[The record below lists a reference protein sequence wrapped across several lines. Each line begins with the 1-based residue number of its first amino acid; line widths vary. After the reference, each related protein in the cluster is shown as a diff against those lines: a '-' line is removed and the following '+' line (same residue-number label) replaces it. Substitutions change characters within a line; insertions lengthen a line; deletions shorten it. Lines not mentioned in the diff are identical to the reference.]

1 LAELTSQT
9 EPPTRRRLSLQV
21 AAAAA
26 RIRGDAVLTLL
37 DATLV
42 SASLAA
48 MMLVR
53 FDGTVPPAY
62 WQVFVQF
69 LPQAVLATLACNWAW
84 RLYGQIWRFASIIE
98 ARRVLLA
105 GVTSVL
111 AVFAI
116 NEVNGHAI
124 PLSAVVFGGATATML
139 MGALRF
145 QSRLFAIHR
154 RSSDRLGMRV
164 LVLGAGDAGV
174 ALVRDMLRTP
184 RSGIVPVGILDD
196 DPRMHGRS
204 CGGVRVLGTFD
215 DLTAVVAER
224 DVHQAVLAVPS
235 AGTVVVRRAAD
246 LCDQAGIALRVLP
259 PLAELVDRRVSLRDV
274 RDVRVSDLLGR
285 KQVQTDLDAVR
296 ALLHGRRVLV
306 TGAGGSI
313 GSEIARQVTQ
323 CDPAELLL
331 LDHDETHLHDT
342 VAQLHGRG
350 VQLLADIRDRE
361 VVDRLF
367 DRHRPEVVFHAAAH
381 KHVPLLETHACEA
394 VRTNVIGTENIV
406 RAAAAHDV
414 VRLVFV
420 STDKAVRPSSVMG
433 ASKLLGEQVTLSAVP
448 RDASWCGVRFG
459 NVLGSRGSVVPTF
472 VQQIRAGGPVTVTD
486 ARMTRFFMSV
496 EEAVQLVLQAAT
508 MCHGGEIF
516 MLEMGEPVRIMDLAE
531 RMIRISGRRVGT
543 DVEIRVTGT
552 RPGEK
557 LAEELHTPDERPEPT
572 SHPSIVRLHPA
583 ALPIDVLETSVHRL
597 AGMAARGDDDG
608 ARELLFHLARNVRV
622 DAVPG
627 QPAYGD
633 ASPLAQVVNFA
644 ERDAWSRSST

>member
-1 LAELTSQT
+1 MT
-9 EPPTRRRLSLQV
+9 EPAIDRRLSVRV

-26 RIRGDAVLTLL
+26 RTRGDAVLALL
-37 DATLV
+37 DVALFST
-42 SASLAA
+42 ALAF

-62 WQVFVQF
+62 WRVFVSF
-69 LPQAVLATLACNWAW
+69 LPQAIVAAVACNWAL
-84 RLYGQIWRFASIIE
+84 RLYGQIWRYASIIE

-105 GVTSVL
+105 GVSTV
-111 AVFAI
+111 AVVTLL
-116 NEVNGHAI
+116 NEANGHAI
-124 PLSAVVFGGATATML
+124 PLSTIVFGGATATML
-139 MGALRF
+139 MGAVRF

-154 RSSDRLGMRV
+154 RSEDRLGMRV
-164 LVLGAGDAGV
+164 LVLGAGEAGA

-184 RSGIVPVGILDD
+184 RNGIVPVGILDD
-196 DPRMHGRS
+196 DPRMRGRS
-204 CGGVRVLGTFD
+204 CGGIRVLGTFA
-215 DLTAVVAER
+215 DLPAIAAER

-235 AGTVVVRRAAD
+235 AANTVVRRAAD
-246 LCDQAGIALRVLP
+246 LADQAGIALRVLP
-259 PLAELVDRRVSLRDV
+259 PMTELVDRRVSLRDV

-285 KQVQTDLDAVR
+285 KQVPTDLDAVR

-313 GSEIARQVTQ
+313 GSEIARQVAQ
-323 CDPAELLL
+323 CAPAALLL

-342 VAQLHGRG
+342 IASLHGQG
-350 VQLLADIRDRE
+350 TQLLADIRERDVIDRIFA
-361 VVDRLF
+361 V
-367 DRHRPEVVFHAAAH
+367 HRPQIVFHAAAH
-381 KHVPLLETHACEA
+381 KHVPLLESHACEA

-406 RAAAAHDV
+406 QAAASHHIEQ
-414 VRLVFV
+414 LVFI

-433 ASKLLGEQVTLSAVP
+433 ASKLLGEQITLSSAGNGA
-448 RDASWCGVRFG
+448 RWCGVRFG

-472 VQQIRAGGPVTVTD
+472 VQQIRSGGPVTVTD

-508 MCHGGEIF
+508 MCAGGEIF
-516 MLEMGEPVRIMDLAE
+516 MLEMGEPVRILDLAE

-543 DVEIRVTGT
+543 DIEIRVTGA

-557 LAEELHTPDERPEPT
+557 LAEELHTPDEQPEPT
-572 SHPSIVRLHPA
+572 IHPSIVRLHPA
-583 ALPIDVLETSVHRL
+583 ALPADALETGVHRL
-597 AGMAARGDDDG
+597 SGMAARGDDDG

-622 DAVPG
+622 ATVPN
-627 QPAYGD
+627 QPPPYD
-633 ASPLAQVVNFA
+633 ESRLAQVVNLS